1 MTCQYS
7 SAEWADVLYTSIRN
21 TPGGV
26 GAAAVYLT
34 SRRGKAIT
42 KENLRLRLRGEGE
55 NRLSVEMF
63 ELLIEWLQ
71 DCRQPNALDA
81 LHALNEQFGLRAADA
96 SQGEDLDPANALIGV
111 TLAIAKHSGEV
122 AGAVKDALEDNVVS
136 VAEASAITSAAREQQ
151 RALDHVIR
159 LARALMRGPRPLF
172 RSRG

>member
-55 NRLSVEMF
+55 NRLSVEML
-63 ELLIEWLQ
+63 ELLMEWMQ
-71 DCRQPNALDA
+71 DSRQPHALDA
-81 LHALNEQFGLRAADA
+81 LYALNEQFGLRAAEA
-96 SQGEDLDPANALIGV
+96 AIGEDADPANALV
-111 TLAIAKHSGEV
+111 SQALALAKHSGEV
-122 AGAVKDALEDNVVS
+122 AGVVKEALGDKVVS
-136 VAEASAITSAAREQQ
+136 VADASAITEAARHQQ
-151 RALDHVIR
+151 RALDHLIR

-172 RSRG
+172 SRD

>member
-55 NRLSVEMF
+55 NRLSVEML
-63 ELLIEWLQ
+63 ELLIEWMQEL
-71 DCRQPNALDA
+71 RQPHALDA
-81 LHALNEQFGLRAADA
+81 LYALNEQFGLRAVDA
-96 SQGEDLDPANALIGV
+96 SQTDDLDPANALIAE

-122 AGAVKDALEDNVVS
+122 AGAVKEALEDNVVS
-136 VAEASAITSAAREQQ
+136 VAEASAITDAARQQQ
-151 RALDHVIR
+151 RSLDRVIR
-159 LARALMRGPRPLF
+159 LARSIMRAPRPLF
-172 RSRG
+172 SRD